1 MKRIVRLTESDLTR
15 IVRRIV
21 LEQEPIGMPNPSTGK
36 VGGGGPL
43 TGTLVV
49 ENKPMNVR
57 FGETLNFRF
66 REIKNSGKL
75 PITIKRFVGS
85 SDNMF
90 FSKQVPFTLQPGE
103 TFQLEVKV
111 KLQKGGTTTRPDQNG
126 VVNYD
131 VPFYIMTDGKKER
144 YQFYCRQ
151 TLYFDEM

>member
-1 MKRIVRLTESDLTR
+1 MKRIVRLTERDLSR
-15 IVRRIV
+15 IVRRVI
-21 LEQEPIGMPNPSTGK
+21 LEQDPIGMPNPSTGK

-49 ENKPMNVR
+49 RNKPMDVR
-57 FGETLNFRF
+57 FGEILNFRF

-90 FSKQVPFTLQPGE
+90 FDKKVPFTLQPGE
-103 TFQLEVKV
+103 SFQLDVKV

-126 VVNYD
+126 EVEYD
-131 VPFYIMTDGKKER
+131 VPFYIITDGKKER